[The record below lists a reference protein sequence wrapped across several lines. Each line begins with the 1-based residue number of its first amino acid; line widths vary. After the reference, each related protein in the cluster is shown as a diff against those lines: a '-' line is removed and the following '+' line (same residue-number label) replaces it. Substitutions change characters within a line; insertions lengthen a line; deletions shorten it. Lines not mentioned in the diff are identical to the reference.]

1 MIALFLTPVYILIN
15 LYVLRWMFH
24 WMGSCHYLFQTLAF
38 RIIYAGVYTVL
49 ASALL
54 TGFLTKRLPFL
65 HRILKVISNYFLGT
79 FEYIVLMIA
88 TFDLGRLFLKY
99 VLHISWTSSTTAF
112 AVTGGICTVLIISLS
127 IYGIFHAGNIKT
139 TSYQVSIDKQVPE
152 IESLKIILMADV
164 HLGYS
169 VGEKQA
175 ENIVKKINSE
185 NPDFV
190 CIAGDIFD
198 NEFDSIQYP
207 EKIKKR
213 LKSIHTKYGVYACW
227 GNHDLD
233 EPILAGF
240 TFKGGKQAKNDPH
253 MEEFLKDCSIHL
265 LKDEAILIDNKFYIV
280 GRNDEERSEK
290 LGITRK
296 TPAELTKSLDKTKP
310 IIFMDHQPKE
320 LQETA
325 DAGADLDLCG
335 HTHNGQMF
343 PGNLLIHLLWE
354 NPCGY
359 LKKGSMHNIVTS
371 GAGIWGPGMRVG
383 TDSEICSITVNF
395 VK

>member
-1 MIALFLTPVYILIN
+1 MIALFLAPVYILIN
-15 LYVLRWMFH
+15 LYVLRWMFY

-38 RIIYAGVYTVL
+38 RIIYAGIYAVL

-54 TGFLTKRLPFL
+54 TGFLIKKPFIV
-65 HRILKVISNYFLGT
+65 HRILKVMGNYFLGT
-79 FEYIVLMIA
+79 FEYIVLTIVLL
-88 TFDLGRLFLKY
+88 DSGRLLLKY
-99 VLHISWTSSTTAF
+99 VFHVSWISSEKAF
-112 AVTGGICTVLIISLS
+112 VITGGICSILIISLS
-127 IYGIFHAGNIKT
+127 IYGIFHARNIKT
-139 TSYQVSIDKQVPE
+139 TAYQISINKRVPE
-152 IESLKIILMADV
+152 TDTLKIVLMADL
-164 HLGYS
+164 HFGYS
-169 VGEKQA
+169 IGEKQA
-175 ENIVKKINSE
+175 KNIVKKVNSE
-185 NPDFV
+185 NPDLV
-190 CIAGDIFD
+190 CIAGDFFD
-198 NEFDSIQYP
+198 NEFDGIQYP
-207 EKIKKR
+207 GKIKESLR
-213 LKSIHTKYGVYACW
+213 SIHAKYGIYACW

-240 TFKGGKQAKNDPH
+240 TFKGGKQVKNDPR
-253 MEEFLKDCSIHL
+253 MEEFLKDCGIRL
-265 LKDEAILIDNKFYIV
+265 LKDESTLIDNKFYIV
-280 GRNDEERSEK
+280 GRNDKERSEK

-296 TPAELTKSLDKTKP
+296 TPAELTNSLDKTKP
-310 IIFMDHQPKE
+310 VIFLDHQPGE

-343 PGNLLIHLLWE
+343 PGNLTIHLLWE

-395 VK
+395 IK